1 MGSEKK
7 TKNVHCNARGTR
19 SFLNIHNSCS
29 SFFKV
34 QGATKKGG
42 KRLMSYKKCNRA
54 SESKHSVV

>member
-34 QGATKKGG
+34 QGATKKG
-42 KRLMSYKKCNRA
+42 KKKVNVLQ
-54 SESKHSVV
+54 KM

>member
-34 QGATKKGG
+34 QGATKKE
-42 KRLMSYKKCNRA
+42 KKG
-54 SESKHSVV
+54 